1 MTLPR
6 PLHQLR
12 SDVGTILNAINEYER
27 MELRSAW
34 TGMPASGQKQDKA
47 FRDIEARMLTACE
60 RIGVAPYEKRQLH
73 DLIGSLRDE
82 LAKRQQTITALQQET
97 R

>member
-12 SDVGTILNAINEYER
+12 SDVGTVLNAINEYER
-27 MELRSAW
+27 MELRSVW
-34 TGMPASGQKQDKA
+34 TGVPASAIKQDKA
-47 FRDIEARMLTACE
+47 FRDIEARMLHACE
-60 RIGVAPYEKRQLH
+60 RIGIIPHEKRQLH
-73 DLIGSLRDE
+73 DIIGALRDE
-82 LAKRQQTITALQQET
+82 LARRDHTIATLQQEA